1 MVNGEA
7 KGKDKD
13 KIEISSPHKSE
24 QGFDYYSP
32 CVDILL
38 GLGTILIFQRNL
50 AWFRIDAWIEYLKPK

>member
-7 KGKDKD
+7 KGKDKV
-13 KIEISSPHKSE
+13 KIEISSSHKSE

-38 GLGTILIFQRNL
+38 GFGTILILIFQRNL
-50 AWFRIDAWIEYLKPK
+50 V